1 MIVIVFIYYP
11 MLENIQAGFY
21 SWSPLDVTKKF
32 VGLRNYTR
40 LFNDPIFFTSLKNNV
55 LYAVISIICQVGGGL
70 IIAAILE
77 NSIFKRFSAFLRT
90 VYFIPVLISISSVG
104 LLFNFVYEPRMGILN
119 QLLNEIGLHQWST
132 GWLGNGKTAIYAI
145 IAMSQWQSVGYI
157 TLLFIVAMQRIPTEL
172 YEAAKIDGASAI
184 RTFLAV
190 TVPQVKETTIVTSII
205 TITGAFL
212 VFTEVFVLTNG
223 GPGNSTE
230 VLGTYLFHSAFV
242 NNNMGYASAIA
253 NIILVITIIIS
264 LIQMKLLKTGEE

>member
-1 MIVIVFIYYP
+1 MVIVFIYYP
-11 MLENIQAGFY
+11 MIENIQAGFY
-21 SWSPLDVTKKF
+21 SWSPLDITKKF
-32 VGLRNYTR
+32 VGMQNYTK
-40 LFNDPIFFTSLKNNV
+40 LFHDPVFFISLKNNI
-55 LYAVISIICQVGGGL
+55 LYAVISIVFQVGGGMVL
-70 IIAAILE
+70 AAILE

-104 LLFNFVYEPRMGILN
+104 LLFNFIYEPRMGILN
-119 QLLNEIGLHQWST
+119 QFLNGIGLHSWT
-132 GWLGNGKTAIYAI
+132 AGWIGNSKTAMYAI

-157 TLLFIVAMQRIPTEL
+157 TLLFIVAMQRIPYEL

-184 RTFLAV
+184 RTFFSV
-190 TVPQVKETTIVTSII
+190 TVPQVKETTIVTTII

-230 VLGTYLFHSAFV
+230 VLGTYLYHSAFV

-253 NIILVITIIIS
+253 NIILVITVVIS
-264 LIQMKLLKTGEE
+264 LIQMKLQKTGEE